1 MLVGEALNKK
11 VAVLSINDSLKQAE
25 EKMDEL
31 GVNTLPVVDTAANEV
46 IGQIRRDDIPAGIGN
61 EGAISSLEMEKPV
74 VIFNNQHL
82 FQAVRK
88 MLENETNLLPIVD
101 NQSSFMGIIQ
111 KKELLGLLVDMLNL
125 TGHGSVI
132 TVELKPKDFTISE
145 IVQIIETEG
154 AKVMGITVE
163 SPDRDHENY
172 EISIKLNLEDVSRVA
187 SALRRYEYTIL
198 TESKIETQTADLA
211 MRADEFLQYLDM

>member
-11 VAVLSINDSLKQAE
+11 IAVLSIDDSLAQAE
-25 EKMDEL
+25 AKMDEL
-31 GVNTLPVVDTAANEV
+31 GVNVLPVIDPMANEV
-46 IGQIRRDDIPAGIGN
+46 IGQINRNDIAAAVGS
-61 EGAISSLEMEKPV
+61 ERTISSLEMKKPV
-74 VIFNNQHL
+74 VIFKSQHL

-101 NQSSFMGIIQ
+101 HQSSFMGIIQ
-111 KKELLGLLVDMLNL
+111 KKQLLGLLVDMLNL
-125 TGHGSVI
+125 TGHGSVVTI
-132 TVELKPKDFTISE
+132 ELGPKDFTISE

-154 AKVMGITVE
+154 AKIMGITVE
-163 SPDRDHENY
+163 SPDREHENY
-172 EISIKLNLEDVSRVA
+172 EISIKLNLENVSRVA
-187 SALRRYEYTIL
+187 AALRRHEYTIL